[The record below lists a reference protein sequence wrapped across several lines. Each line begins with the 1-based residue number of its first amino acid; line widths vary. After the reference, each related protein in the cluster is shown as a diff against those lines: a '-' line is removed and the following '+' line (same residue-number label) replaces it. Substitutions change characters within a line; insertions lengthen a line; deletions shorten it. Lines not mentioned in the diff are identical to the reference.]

1 MRYLIAIAALVGAL
15 LLFLLSKASSS
26 SEFISGSSYTIVL
39 ILSGFF
45 ILSLIAIIANQIKKL
60 FRNIKKDVMG
70 SRLSMRLVISFTL
83 MAVIPGLIVY
93 LVSVNFLTRSIESWF
108 NVKVESA
115 LDGGLKLGQKALD
128 IMLTDLELK
137 AERMALSLSSLPAT
151 SQYAALSDLREKTGV
166 QDATIISDQGK
177 IIAVSSNDAESF
189 LPALPTLIQ
198 LKQAENNIYGK
209 IEPITNK
216 GLYLRVLAPINGTS
230 VSNERLILQILQP
243 VPNSLSTLAESVQDV
258 FQDYQKLSYSRDSLK
273 LIFSI
278 TLTLVLMLAILTA
291 VAIGFL
297 LSRKL
302 SEPLALLAEGT
313 KKIAKGNFKTMLPE
327 KGKDELGVLVRSFN
341 SMTRQLDQATQ
352 TSENNQIRL
361 ESARSYLETVL
372 AHLSS
377 GVIVINDAM
386 EIKSFNIAASK
397 ILQVDLSK
405 NKDQLLTS
413 ISNKNK
419 LLKDFVVSIQEEIK
433 TSNRKMQPEIIKQ
446 FEIRYEKNNQVLS
459 LQITTLPQNKV
470 NNYVLMIDDITMMIQ
485 AQRNAAWSEVARR
498 LAHEI
503 KNPLT
508 PIQLSAER
516 IKHKLGSKLNK
527 DDTEILDKAVS
538 TIVNQVDAM
547 KTMVNEFSEYARAPK
562 LNLEST
568 DINETIIEISH
579 LFENS
584 GIKITTNLLKG
595 LPKIKVDANMMRQVL
610 INLIQ
615 NAQDAMVSNTKKPS
629 IKINTNKYKNYLVLS
644 IEDNGPGFSEDILKK
659 AFEPYVTTKSHGTG
673 LGFIIEISHLFEN
686 SGIKITTNLLKGLP
700 KIKVDANM
708 MRQVLNRVLKLI
720 RISIK
725 IISSY
730 PLKIMAQV
738 FQKTY

>member
-446 FEIRYEKNNQVLS
+446 FEVRYEKNNQVLS

-673 LGFIIEISHLFEN
+673 LGLAIVKKIIEEHEGIIVVENIKSGGAHINIQLPISK
-686 SGIKITTNLLKGLP
+686 SK
-700 KIKVDANM
+700 
-708 MRQVLNRVLKLI
+708 
-720 RISIK
+720 
-725 IISSY
+725 
-730 PLKIMAQV
+730 
-738 FQKTY
+738 

>member
-1 MRYLIAIAALVGAL
+1 MRYLIAIATLVGAS

-26 SEFISGSSYTIVL
+26 SEFISGSSYTVVL
-39 ILSGFF
+39 ILSGIF
-45 ILSLIAIIANQIKKL
+45 ILTLIAIIANQIKKL

-137 AERMALSLSSLPAT
+137 AGRMALTLSSMPTT

-209 IEPITNK
+209 IEPIKNK
-216 GLYLRVLAPINGTS
+216 GLYLRVLAPINGAAI
-230 VSNERLILQILQP
+230 SNERLILQILQP
-243 VPNSLSTLAESVQDV
+243 VPDSLTTLAESVQDV

-273 LIFSI
+273 VIFSI

-377 GVIVINDAM
+377 GVIVINDDM

-405 NKDQLLTS
+405 NTNQLITS

-419 LLKDFVVSIQEEIK
+419 LLNNFVMSIQEEIK
-433 TSNRKMQPEIIKQ
+433 VASSKKQFEIIKQ
-446 FEIRYEKNNQVLS
+446 FEIKYEKNNQVLS
-459 LQITTLPQNKV
+459 LQINPLPQNKV
-470 NNYVLMIDDITMMIQ
+470 KNYVLMIDDITMMIQ
-485 AQRNAAWSEVARR
+485 AQRDAAWSEVARR

-527 DDTEILDKAVS
+527 EDTDIVDKAVS

-562 LNLEST
+562 LNLELI
-568 DINETIIEISH
+568 DINETIKEISH

-584 GIKITTNLLKG
+584 GIKITTTLLKG
-595 LPKIKVDANMMRQVL
+595 LPKIKVDVNMMRQVL

-615 NAQDAMVSNTKKPS
+615 NAQDAMINNTKKPS
-629 IKINTNKYKNYLVLS
+629 IKINTNKYKNYLILS
-644 IEDNGPGFSEDILKK
+644 IEDNGPGFSADILKK
-659 AFEPYVTTKSHGTG
+659 AFEPYVTSKSHGTG
-673 LGFIIEISHLFEN
+673 LGLAIVKKIIEEHEGTIVVENIKNGGANINIQLPISK
-686 SGIKITTNLLKGLP
+686 SK
-700 KIKVDANM
+700 
-708 MRQVLNRVLKLI
+708 
-720 RISIK
+720 
-725 IISSY
+725 
-730 PLKIMAQV
+730 
-738 FQKTY
+738 

>member
-1 MRYLIAIAALVGAL
+1 MRYLIAIATLVGAS

-26 SEFISGSSYTIVL
+26 SEFISGSSYTVVL
-39 ILSGFF
+39 ILSGIF

-60 FRNIKKDVMG
+60 FGNIKKDVMG

-137 AERMALSLSSLPAT
+137 AGRMALTLSSMPTT
-151 SQYAALSDLREKTGV
+151 SQYAALSDLREKTDV

-209 IEPITNK
+209 IEPIKNK
-216 GLYLRVLAPINGTS
+216 GLYLRVLAPINGAAI
-230 VSNERLILQILQP
+230 SNERLILQILQP
-243 VPNSLSTLAESVQDV
+243 VPDSLTTLAESVQDV

-273 LIFSI
+273 VIFSI

-352 TSENNQIRL
+352 TSANNQIRL

-377 GVIVINDAM
+377 GVIVINDDM

-397 ILQVDLSK
+397 ILQIDLSK
-405 NKDQLLTS
+405 NTNQLITS

-419 LLKDFVVSIQEEIK
+419 LLNDFVVSIQEEIK
-433 TSNRKMQPEIIKQ
+433 AASSKKHFEIIKQ
-446 FEIRYEKNNQVLS
+446 FEIKYEKNNQVLS
-459 LQITTLPQNKV
+459 LQITPLPQNKV
-470 NNYVLMIDDITMMIQ
+470 KNFVLMIDDITMMIQ
-485 AQRNAAWSEVARR
+485 AQRDAAWSEVARR

-527 DDTEILDKAVS
+527 EDTDILDKAVS

-547 KTMVNEFSEYARAPK
+547 KTMVNEFSEYARAPR
-562 LNLEST
+562 LNLELT
-568 DINETIIEISH
+568 DINETIKEISH

-584 GIKITTNLLKG
+584 GIKITTTLLKG
-595 LPKIKVDANMMRQVL
+595 LPKIKVDVNMMRQVL

-615 NAQDAMVSNTKKPS
+615 NAQDAMINNTKKPS
-629 IKINTNKYKNYLVLS
+629 IKINTNKYKNYLILS
-644 IEDNGPGFSEDILKK
+644 IEDNGPGFSADILKK
-659 AFEPYVTTKSHGTG
+659 AFEPYVTSKSHGTG
-673 LGFIIEISHLFEN
+673 LGLAIVKKIIEEHEGTIVVENIKN
-686 SGIKITTNLLKGLP
+686 SGANINIQLP
-700 KIKVDANM
+700 
-708 MRQVLNRVLKLI
+708 
-720 RISIK
+720 ISK
-725 IISSY
+725 S
-730 PLKIMAQV
+730 K
-738 FQKTY
+738 

>member
-1 MRYLIAIAALVGAL
+1 MRYLIAIAGLVGAL

-26 SEFISGSSYTIVL
+26 SEFISGNSYTFVL
-39 ILSGFF
+39 ILSGVF

-60 FRNIKKDVMG
+60 FRNIKKDVIG

-137 AERMALSLSSLPAT
+137 AERMALTLSSMPTT
-151 SQYAALSDLREKTGV
+151 SQYGALSDLREKSGV

-216 GLYLRVLAPINGTS
+216 GLYLRVLAPINEAS
-230 VSNERLILQILQP
+230 VSNEKLILQILQP
-243 VPNSLSTLAESVQDV
+243 VPDSLSTIAESVQTV
-258 FQDYQKLSYSRDSLK
+258 FQDYHKLSFSRDSLK
-273 LIFSI
+273 VIFSI

-341 SMTRQLDQATQ
+341 SMTKQLDQATQ

-377 GVIVINDAM
+377 GVIVIDDAM
-386 EIKSFNIAASK
+386 EIKSFNIAATK

-405 NKDQLLTS
+405 NKDKLLTS
-413 ISNKNK
+413 ISKKNK
-419 LLKDFVVSIQEEIK
+419 LLTDFIRGIQEEIYAFG
-433 TSNRKMQPEIIKQ
+433 RKKQTEVIKE
-446 FEIRYEKNNQVLS
+446 FEIKYENNNQVLL
-459 LQITTLPQNKV
+459 LQITPLPQNKL

-485 AQRNAAWSEVARR
+485 AQRDAAWSEVARR

-516 IKHKLGSKLNK
+516 IKHKLGAKLNK
-527 DDTEILDKAVS
+527 DDTDILNKAVA

-562 LNLEST
+562 LNLELT
-568 DINETIIEISH
+568 DINKFIKEISH

-584 GIKITTNLLKG
+584 GIKIVTKLSKD
-595 LPKIKVDANMMRQVL
+595 LPEIRVDVNMMRQVL

-615 NAQDAMVSNTKKPS
+615 NAQDAMMNNTKKQ
-629 IKINTNKYKNYLVLS
+629 IIQINTNKLKNHIILS
-644 IEDNGPGFSEDILKK
+644 IEDNGPGFSADILKK

-673 LGFIIEISHLFEN
+673 LGLAIVKKIIEEHEGAIAIEN
-686 SGIKITTNLLKGLP
+686 IKNGGALIKIQLP
-700 KIKVDANM
+700 
-708 MRQVLNRVLKLI
+708 
-720 RISIK
+720 ISK
-725 IISSY
+725 S
-730 PLKIMAQV
+730 K
-738 FQKTY
+738 

>member
-1 MRYLIAIAALVGAL
+1 MRYLIAIATLVGAS

-26 SEFISGSSYTIVL
+26 SEFISGSSYTVVL
-39 ILSGFF
+39 ILSGIF
-45 ILSLIAIIANQIKKL
+45 ILTLIAIIANQIKKL

-137 AERMALSLSSLPAT
+137 AGRMALTLSSMPTT

-209 IEPITNK
+209 IEPIKNK
-216 GLYLRVLAPINGTS
+216 GLYLRVLAPINGAAI
-230 VSNERLILQILQP
+230 SNERLILQILQP
-243 VPNSLSTLAESVQDV
+243 VPDSLTTLAESVQDV

-273 LIFSI
+273 VIFSI

-377 GVIVINDAM
+377 GVIVINDDM

-405 NKDQLLTS
+405 NTNQLITS

-419 LLKDFVVSIQEEIK
+419 LLNNFVMSIQEEIK
-433 TSNRKMQPEIIKQ
+433 AASSKKQFEIIKQ
-446 FEIRYEKNNQVLS
+446 FEIKYEKNNQVLS
-459 LQITTLPQNKV
+459 LQITPLPQNKV
-470 NNYVLMIDDITMMIQ
+470 KNYVLMIDDITMMIQ
-485 AQRNAAWSEVARR
+485 AQRDAAWSEVARR

-527 DDTEILDKAVS
+527 EDTDILDKAVS

-562 LNLEST
+562 LNLELI
-568 DINETIIEISH
+568 DINETIKEISH

-584 GIKITTNLLKG
+584 GIKITTTLLKG
-595 LPKIKVDANMMRQVL
+595 LPKIKVDVNMMRQVL

-615 NAQDAMVSNTKKPS
+615 NAQDAMINNTKKPS
-629 IKINTNKYKNYLVLS
+629 IKINTNKYKNYLILS
-644 IEDNGPGFSEDILKK
+644 IEDNGPGFSADILKK
-659 AFEPYVTTKSHGTG
+659 AFEPYVTSKSHGTG
-673 LGFIIEISHLFEN
+673 LGLAIVKKIIEEHEGTIVVENIKNGGANINIQLPISK
-686 SGIKITTNLLKGLP
+686 SK
-700 KIKVDANM
+700 
-708 MRQVLNRVLKLI
+708 
-720 RISIK
+720 
-725 IISSY
+725 
-730 PLKIMAQV
+730 
-738 FQKTY
+738 

>member
-1 MRYLIAIAALVGAL
+1 MRYLIAIASLVGAL
-15 LLFLLSKASSS
+15 LLYLLSKASSS

-39 ILSGFF
+39 VLSGIF
-45 ILSLIAIIANQIKKL
+45 ILSLIAIIANQVKKL
-60 FRNIKKDVMG
+60 FKNIKTDVMG

-137 AERMALSLSSLPAT
+137 AERMALTLSSMPTT
-151 SQYAALSDLREKTGV
+151 SQYAALSDLREKSGI

-216 GLYLRVLAPINGTS
+216 GLYLRVLAPINGSS

-243 VPNSLSTLAESVQDV
+243 VPDSLSTIAESVQVV
-258 FQDYQKLSYSRDSLK
+258 FQDYQKLSYSRNSLK
-273 LIFSI
+273 VIFSI

-327 KGKDELGVLVRSFN
+327 TGKDELGVLVKSFN

-352 TSENNQIRL
+352 NSQSNQIRL

-377 GVIVINDAM
+377 GVIVINQAM

-405 NKDQLLTS
+405 NTDQLLTS
-413 ISNKNK
+413 ISLKNK
-419 LLKDFVVSIQEEIK
+419 ALKDFVSAIQEEVQTTGNK
-433 TSNRKMQPEIIKQ
+433 KQAEIIKQ
-446 FEIRYEKNNQVLS
+446 FEVKYEKSNQVLL
-459 LQITTLPQNKV
+459 LQITPLPQNKI

-485 AQRNAAWSEVARR
+485 AQRDAAWSEVARR

-527 DDTEILDKAVS
+527 VDTEILDKAVL
-538 TIVNQVDAM
+538 TIVNQVGAM
-547 KTMVNEFSEYARAPK
+547 KTMVNEFSDYARAPK
-562 LNLEST
+562 LNLELT
-568 DINETIIEISH
+568 DINKLIKEITH

-584 GIKITTNLLKG
+584 GIKITTKLSKAM
-595 LPKIKVDANMMRQVL
+595 PEIKIDINMMRQVL

-615 NAQDAMVSNTKKPS
+615 NAQDAMAKNTKQS
-629 IKINTNKYKNYLVLS
+629 TIQISTNKLKNYLVLS
-644 IEDNGPGFSEDILKK
+644 IQDNGPGFSVDILKK

-673 LGFIIEISHLFEN
+673 LGLAIVKKIIEEHDGVITIEN
-686 SGIKITTNLLKGLP
+686 NKGSGANINIQLP
-700 KIKVDANM
+700 FKVN
-708 MRQVLNRVLKLI
+708 KL
-720 RISIK
+720 S
-725 IISSY
+725 
-730 PLKIMAQV
+730 
-738 FQKTY
+738 

>member
-1 MRYLIAIAALVGAL
+1 MRYLIVIASLFGAL

-26 SEFISGSSYTIVL
+26 SEFISGSSYTIIL
-39 ILSGFF
+39 ILSAVF

-60 FRNIKKDVMG
+60 FRNIKKDVIG

-137 AERMALSLSSLPAT
+137 AERMAVTLSSMPTT
-151 SQYAALSDLREKTGV
+151 SQYGALSDLREKSGV

-216 GLYLRVLAPINGTS
+216 GLYLRVLAPINGAS

-243 VPNSLSTLAESVQDV
+243 VPDSLSTIAESVQTV
-258 FQDYQKLSYSRDSLK
+258 FQDYHKLSYSRDSLK
-273 LIFSI
+273 VIFSI

-377 GVIVINDAM
+377 GVIVTNDAM

-405 NKDQLLTS
+405 NKDKLLTS

-419 LLKDFVVSIQEEIK
+419 LLTNFIKSIQDEIYAFSNKKQVGIIKEFEIK
-433 TSNRKMQPEIIKQ
+433 
-446 FEIRYEKNNQVLS
+446 YEKNNQVLL
-459 LQITTLPQNKV
+459 LQITPLRQNKL

-485 AQRNAAWSEVARR
+485 AQRDAAWSEVARR

-516 IKHKLGSKLNK
+516 IKHKLGAKLNK
-527 DDTEILDKAVS
+527 DDTDVLNKAVA

-562 LNLEST
+562 LNLELT
-568 DINETIIEISH
+568 DINKFIKEISL

-584 GIKITTNLLKG
+584 GIKISTKLSKD
-595 LPKIKVDANMMRQVL
+595 LPETKVDVNMMRQVL

-615 NAQDAMVSNTKKPS
+615 NAQDAMINNTKKPM
-629 IKINTNKYKNYLVLS
+629 IQINTNKLKNYIVLS
-644 IEDNGPGFSEDILKK
+644 IEDNGPGFSADILKK

-673 LGFIIEISHLFEN
+673 LGLAIVKKIIEEHEGLITIENIKN
-686 SGIKITTNLLKGLP
+686 SGALINIQLP
-700 KIKVDANM
+700 
-708 MRQVLNRVLKLI
+708 
-720 RISIK
+720 ISK
-725 IISSY
+725 N
-730 PLKIMAQV
+730 K
-738 FQKTY
+738 

>member
-1 MRYLIAIAALVGAL
+1 MRYLIAIATLVGAL

-26 SEFISGSSYTIVL
+26 SEFISGSTYSIVL
-39 ILSGFF
+39 VLSGIF
-45 ILSLIAIIANQIKKL
+45 ILSLIAIISNQIKKL
-60 FRNIKKDVMG
+60 FGNIKKDVMG

-128 IMLTDLELK
+128 IMLSDLELK
-137 AERMALSLSSLPAT
+137 AERMALTLSSMPST

-209 IEPITNK
+209 IEPIKNK
-216 GLYLRVLAPINGTS
+216 GLYLRVLAPINGAA

-243 VPNSLSTLAESVQDV
+243 VPDSLSRLAESVQDV
-258 FQDYQKLSYSRDSLK
+258 FQDYQKLSYSRHSLK
-273 LIFSI
+273 VIFSI

-377 GVIVINDAM
+377 GVIVINDDM

-405 NKDQLLTS
+405 NTDQLITS

-419 LLKDFVVSIQEEIK
+419 LLKDFVESVQEEIK
-433 TSNRKMQPEIIKQ
+433 TSRSKKQFEIIKQ
-446 FEIRYEKNNQVLS
+446 FEIKYEKNNQVLS
-459 LQITTLPQNKV
+459 LQITPLPQNKA

-485 AQRNAAWSEVARR
+485 AQRDAAWSEVARR

-516 IKHKLGSKLNK
+516 IKHKLGPKLNK
-527 DDTEILDKAVS
+527 DDTDVLDKAVS

-547 KTMVNEFSEYARAPK
+547 KTMVNEFSEYARSPR
-562 LNLEST
+562 LNLELT
-568 DINETIIEISH
+568 DMNETIKEISH

-584 GIKITTNLLKG
+584 GITITTSLLKG
-595 LPKIKVDANMMRQVL
+595 LPKIKVDVNMIRQVL

-615 NAQDAMVSNTKKPS
+615 NAQDAMINNTKKPS
-629 IKINTNKYKNYLVLS
+629 IKINTNKYKNYLTLS
-644 IEDNGPGFSEDILKK
+644 IEDNGPGFSADILKK

-673 LGFIIEISHLFEN
+673 LGLAIVKKIIEEHEGTIVVENIKSGGANINIQLPISKN
-686 SGIKITTNLLKGLP
+686 K
-700 KIKVDANM
+700 
-708 MRQVLNRVLKLI
+708 
-720 RISIK
+720 
-725 IISSY
+725 
-730 PLKIMAQV
+730 
-738 FQKTY
+738 

>member
-1 MRYLIAIAALVGAL
+1 MRYLIAIATLVGAS

-26 SEFISGSSYTIVL
+26 SEFISGSSYTVVL
-39 ILSGFF
+39 ILSGIF

-137 AERMALSLSSLPAT
+137 AGRMALTLSSMPTT

-209 IEPITNK
+209 IEPIKNK
-216 GLYLRVLAPINGTS
+216 GLYLRVLAPINGAAI
-230 VSNERLILQILQP
+230 SNERLILQILQP
-243 VPNSLSTLAESVQDV
+243 VPDSLTTLAESVQDV

-273 LIFSI
+273 VIFSI

-377 GVIVINDAM
+377 GVIVINDDM

-405 NKDQLLTS
+405 NTNQLITS

-419 LLKDFVVSIQEEIK
+419 LLNNFVVSIQEEIK
-433 TSNRKMQPEIIKQ
+433 VASSKKQFEIIKQ
-446 FEIRYEKNNQVLS
+446 FEIKYEKNNQVLS
-459 LQITTLPQNKV
+459 LQITPLPQNKV
-470 NNYVLMIDDITMMIQ
+470 KNYVLMIDDITMMIQ
-485 AQRNAAWSEVARR
+485 AQRDAAWSEVARR

-527 DDTEILDKAVS
+527 EDTDILDKAVS

-547 KTMVNEFSEYARAPK
+547 KTMVNEFSEYARAPQ
-562 LNLEST
+562 LNLELI
-568 DINETIIEISH
+568 DINETIKEISH

-584 GIKITTNLLKG
+584 GIKITTTLLKG
-595 LPKIKVDANMMRQVL
+595 LPKIKVDVNMMRQVL

-615 NAQDAMVSNTKKPS
+615 NAQDAMINNTKKPS
-629 IKINTNKYKNYLVLS
+629 IKINTNKYKNYLILS
-644 IEDNGPGFSEDILKK
+644 IEDNGPGFSADILKK
-659 AFEPYVTTKSHGTG
+659 AFEPYVTSKSHGTG
-673 LGFIIEISHLFEN
+673 LGLAIVKKIIEEHEGTIVVENIKNGGANINIQLPISK
-686 SGIKITTNLLKGLP
+686 SK
-700 KIKVDANM
+700 
-708 MRQVLNRVLKLI
+708 
-720 RISIK
+720 
-725 IISSY
+725 
-730 PLKIMAQV
+730 
-738 FQKTY
+738 

>member
-1 MRYLIAIAALVGAL
+1 MRYLIAIATLVGAS

-26 SEFISGSSYTIVL
+26 SEFISGSSYTVVL
-39 ILSGFF
+39 ILSGIF

-60 FRNIKKDVMG
+60 FGNIKKDVMG

-137 AERMALSLSSLPAT
+137 AGRMALTLSSMPTT

-209 IEPITNK
+209 IEPIKNK
-216 GLYLRVLAPINGTS
+216 GLYLRVLAPINGAAI
-230 VSNERLILQILQP
+230 SNERLILQILQP
-243 VPNSLSTLAESVQDV
+243 VPDSLTTLAESVQDV

-273 LIFSI
+273 VIFSI

-377 GVIVINDAM
+377 GVIVINDDM

-397 ILQVDLSK
+397 ILQIDLSK
-405 NKDQLLTS
+405 NTNQLITS

-419 LLKDFVVSIQEEIK
+419 LLNDFVVSIQEEIK
-433 TSNRKMQPEIIKQ
+433 VARSKKHFEIIKQ
-446 FEIRYEKNNQVLS
+446 FEIKYEKNNQVLS
-459 LQITTLPQNKV
+459 LQITPLPQNKV
-470 NNYVLMIDDITMMIQ
+470 KNYVLMIDDITMMIQ
-485 AQRNAAWSEVARR
+485 AQRDAAWSEVARR

-527 DDTEILDKAVS
+527 EDTDILDKAVS

-547 KTMVNEFSEYARAPK
+547 KTMVNEFSEYARAPR
-562 LNLEST
+562 LNLELT
-568 DINETIIEISH
+568 DINETIKEISH

-584 GIKITTNLLKG
+584 GIKITTTLLKG
-595 LPKIKVDANMMRQVL
+595 LPKIKVDVNMMRQVL

-615 NAQDAMVSNTKKPS
+615 NAQDAMINNTKKPS
-629 IKINTNKYKNYLVLS
+629 IKINTNKYKNYLILS
-644 IEDNGPGFSEDILKK
+644 IEDNGPGFSADILKK
-659 AFEPYVTTKSHGTG
+659 AFEPYVTSKSHGTG
-673 LGFIIEISHLFEN
+673 LGLAIVKKIIEEHEGTIVVENIKNGGANINIQLPISK
-686 SGIKITTNLLKGLP
+686 SK
-700 KIKVDANM
+700 
-708 MRQVLNRVLKLI
+708 
-720 RISIK
+720 
-725 IISSY
+725 
-730 PLKIMAQV
+730 
-738 FQKTY
+738 

>member
-1 MRYLIAIAALVGAL
+1 MRYLIAIATLVGAS

-26 SEFISGSSYTIVL
+26 SEFISGSSYTVVL
-39 ILSGFF
+39 ILSGIF

-60 FRNIKKDVMG
+60 FGNIKKDVMG

-137 AERMALSLSSLPAT
+137 AGRMALTLSSMPTT

-209 IEPITNK
+209 IEPIKNK
-216 GLYLRVLAPINGTS
+216 GLYLRVLAPINGAAI
-230 VSNERLILQILQP
+230 SNERLILQILQP
-243 VPNSLSTLAESVQDV
+243 VPDSLTTLAESVQDV

-273 LIFSI
+273 VIFSI

-352 TSENNQIRL
+352 TSANNQIRL

-377 GVIVINDAM
+377 GVIVINDDM

-397 ILQVDLSK
+397 ILQIDLSK
-405 NKDQLLTS
+405 NTNQLITS

-419 LLKDFVVSIQEEIK
+419 LLNDFVVSIQEEIK
-433 TSNRKMQPEIIKQ
+433 AASSKKHFEIIKQ
-446 FEIRYEKNNQVLS
+446 FEIKYEKNNQILS
-459 LQITTLPQNKV
+459 LQITPLPQNKV
-470 NNYVLMIDDITMMIQ
+470 KNYVLMIDDITMMIQ
-485 AQRNAAWSEVARR
+485 AQRDAAWSEVARR

-527 DDTEILDKAVS
+527 EDTDILDKAVS

-562 LNLEST
+562 LNLELT
-568 DINETIIEISH
+568 DINETIKEISH

-584 GIKITTNLLKG
+584 GIKITTTLLKG
-595 LPKIKVDANMMRQVL
+595 LPKIKVDVNMMRQVL

-615 NAQDAMVSNTKKPS
+615 NAQDAMINNTKKPS
-629 IKINTNKYKNYLVLS
+629 IKINTNKYKNYLILS
-644 IEDNGPGFSEDILKK
+644 IEDNGPGFSADILKK
-659 AFEPYVTTKSHGTG
+659 AFEPYVTSKSHGTG
-673 LGFIIEISHLFEN
+673 LGLAIVKKIIEEHEGTIVVENIKNGGANINIQLPISK
-686 SGIKITTNLLKGLP
+686 SK
-700 KIKVDANM
+700 
-708 MRQVLNRVLKLI
+708 
-720 RISIK
+720 
-725 IISSY
+725 
-730 PLKIMAQV
+730 
-738 FQKTY
+738 

>member
-1 MRYLIAIAALVGAL
+1 MRYLIAIATLVGAS

-26 SEFISGSSYTIVL
+26 SEFISGSSYTVVL
-39 ILSGFF
+39 ILSGIF

-137 AERMALSLSSLPAT
+137 AGRMALTLSSMPTT

-209 IEPITNK
+209 IEPIKNK
-216 GLYLRVLAPINGTS
+216 GLYLRVLAPINGAAI
-230 VSNERLILQILQP
+230 SNERLILQILQP
-243 VPNSLSTLAESVQDV
+243 VPDSLTTLAESVQDV

-273 LIFSI
+273 VIFSI

-377 GVIVINDAM
+377 GVIVINDDM

-405 NKDQLLTS
+405 NTNQLITS

-419 LLKDFVVSIQEEIK
+419 LLNDFVASIQEEIK
-433 TSNRKMQPEIIKQ
+433 AARSKKQFEIIKQ
-446 FEIRYEKNNQVLS
+446 FEIKYEKNNQVLS
-459 LQITTLPQNKV
+459 LQITPLPQNKV
-470 NNYVLMIDDITMMIQ
+470 KNYVLMIDDITMMIQ
-485 AQRNAAWSEVARR
+485 AQRDAAWSEVARR

-527 DDTEILDKAVS
+527 EDTDILDKAVS

-562 LNLEST
+562 LNLELT
-568 DINETIIEISH
+568 DINETIKEISH

-584 GIKITTNLLKG
+584 GIKITTTLLKG
-595 LPKIKVDANMMRQVL
+595 LPKIKVDVNMMRQVL

-615 NAQDAMVSNTKKPS
+615 NAQDAMINNTKKPS
-629 IKINTNKYKNYLVLS
+629 IKINTNKYKNYLILS
-644 IEDNGPGFSEDILKK
+644 IEDNGPGFSLDILKK

-673 LGFIIEISHLFEN
+673 LGLAIVKKIIEEHEGTIVVENIKSGGANINIQLPISK
-686 SGIKITTNLLKGLP
+686 SK
-700 KIKVDANM
+700 
-708 MRQVLNRVLKLI
+708 
-720 RISIK
+720 
-725 IISSY
+725 
-730 PLKIMAQV
+730 
-738 FQKTY
+738 

>member
-1 MRYLIAIAALVGAL
+1 MRYLIAIATLVGAS

-26 SEFISGSSYTIVL
+26 SEFISGSSYTVVL
-39 ILSGFF
+39 ILSGIF

-137 AERMALSLSSLPAT
+137 AGRMALTLSSMPTT

-209 IEPITNK
+209 IEPIKNK
-216 GLYLRVLAPINGTS
+216 GLYLRVLAPINGAAI
-230 VSNERLILQILQP
+230 SNERLILQILQP
-243 VPNSLSTLAESVQDV
+243 VPDSLTTLAESVQDV

-273 LIFSI
+273 VIFSI

-352 TSENNQIRL
+352 TSANNQIRL

-377 GVIVINDAM
+377 GVIVINDDM

-397 ILQVDLSK
+397 ILQIDLSK
-405 NKDQLLTS
+405 NTNQLITS

-419 LLKDFVVSIQEEIK
+419 LLNDFVVSIQEEIK
-433 TSNRKMQPEIIKQ
+433 AASSKKHFEIIKQ
-446 FEIRYEKNNQVLS
+446 FEIKYEKNNQILS
-459 LQITTLPQNKV
+459 LQITPLPQNKV
-470 NNYVLMIDDITMMIQ
+470 KNYVLMIDDITMMIQ
-485 AQRNAAWSEVARR
+485 AQRDAAWSEVARR

-527 DDTEILDKAVS
+527 EDTDILDKAVS

-562 LNLEST
+562 LNLELT
-568 DINETIIEISH
+568 DINETIKEISH

-584 GIKITTNLLKG
+584 GIKITTTLLKG
-595 LPKIKVDANMMRQVL
+595 LPKIKVDINMMRQVL

-615 NAQDAMVSNTKKPS
+615 NAQDAMINNTKKPS
-629 IKINTNKYKNYLVLS
+629 IKINTNKYKNYLILS
-644 IEDNGPGFSEDILKK
+644 IEDNGPGFSADILKK
-659 AFEPYVTTKSHGTG
+659 AFEPYVTSKSHGTG
-673 LGFIIEISHLFEN
+673 LGLAIVKKIIEEHEGTIVVENIKNGGANINIQLPISK
-686 SGIKITTNLLKGLP
+686 SK
-700 KIKVDANM
+700 
-708 MRQVLNRVLKLI
+708 
-720 RISIK
+720 
-725 IISSY
+725 
-730 PLKIMAQV
+730 
-738 FQKTY
+738 

>member
-1 MRYLIAIAALVGAL
+1 MRYLIAIAGLVGAL

-26 SEFISGSSYTIVL
+26 SEFISGNSYTFVL
-39 ILSGFF
+39 ILSGVF

-60 FRNIKKDVMG
+60 FRNIKKDVIG

-137 AERMALSLSSLPAT
+137 AERMALTLSSMPTT
-151 SQYAALSDLREKTGV
+151 SQYGALSDLREKSGV

-216 GLYLRVLAPINGTS
+216 GLYLRVLAPINEAS
-230 VSNERLILQILQP
+230 VSNEKLILQILQP
-243 VPNSLSTLAESVQDV
+243 VPDSLSTIAESVQTV
-258 FQDYQKLSYSRDSLK
+258 FQDYHKLSYSRDSLK
-273 LIFSI
+273 VIFSI

-341 SMTRQLDQATQ
+341 SMTKQLDQATQ

-377 GVIVINDAM
+377 GVIVIDDAM

-405 NKDQLLTS
+405 NKDKLLTS
-413 ISNKNK
+413 ISKKNK
-419 LLKDFVVSIQEEIK
+419 LLTDFIRGIQEEIYAFG
-433 TSNRKMQPEIIKQ
+433 RKKQTEVIKE
-446 FEIRYEKNNQVLS
+446 FEIKYENNNQVLL
-459 LQITTLPQNKV
+459 LQITPLPQNKL

-485 AQRNAAWSEVARR
+485 AQRDAAWSEVARR

-516 IKHKLGSKLNK
+516 IKHKLGAKLNK
-527 DDTEILDKAVS
+527 DDTDILNKAVA

-562 LNLEST
+562 LNLELT
-568 DINETIIEISH
+568 DINKFIKEISH

-584 GIKITTNLLKG
+584 GIKIVTKLSKD
-595 LPKIKVDANMMRQVL
+595 LPEIRVDVNMMRQVL

-615 NAQDAMVSNTKKPS
+615 NAQDAMMNNTKKQ
-629 IKINTNKYKNYLVLS
+629 IIQINTNKLKNHIVLS
-644 IEDNGPGFSEDILKK
+644 IEDNGPGFSADILKK

-673 LGFIIEISHLFEN
+673 LGLAIVKKIIEEHEGAIAIENIKN
-686 SGIKITTNLLKGLP
+686 SGALIKIQLP
-700 KIKVDANM
+700 
-708 MRQVLNRVLKLI
+708 
-720 RISIK
+720 ISK
-725 IISSY
+725 S
-730 PLKIMAQV
+730 K
-738 FQKTY
+738 

>member
-1 MRYLIAIAALVGAL
+1 MRYLIVIASLFGAL

-39 ILSGFF
+39 ILSGVF

-60 FRNIKKDVMG
+60 FRNIKKDVIG

-137 AERMALSLSSLPAT
+137 AERMAATLSSMPTT
-151 SQYAALSDLREKTGV
+151 SQYGALSDLREKSGV

-216 GLYLRVLAPINGTS
+216 GLYLRVLAPINGAS

-243 VPNSLSTLAESVQDV
+243 VPDSLSTIAESVQTV
-258 FQDYQKLSYSRDSLK
+258 FQDYHKLSYSRDSLK
-273 LIFSI
+273 VIFSI

-377 GVIVINDAM
+377 GVIVTNDAM

-405 NKDQLLTS
+405 NKDKLLTS

-419 LLKDFVVSIQEEIK
+419 LLTNFIKSIQEEIYAF
-433 TSNRKMQPEIIKQ
+433 SNKKQVEIIKE
-446 FEIRYEKNNQVLS
+446 FEIKYEKNNQVLL
-459 LQITTLPQNKV
+459 LQITPLRQNKI

-485 AQRNAAWSEVARR
+485 AQRDAAWSEVARR

-516 IKHKLGSKLNK
+516 IKHKLGAKLNK
-527 DDTEILDKAVS
+527 DDTDVLNKAVA

-562 LNLEST
+562 LNLELT
-568 DINETIIEISH
+568 DINKFIKEISL

-584 GIKITTNLLKG
+584 GIKIATKLSKD
-595 LPKIKVDANMMRQVL
+595 LPETKVDVNMMRQVL

-615 NAQDAMVSNTKKPS
+615 NAQDAMINNTKKPM
-629 IKINTNKYKNYLVLS
+629 IQINTNKLKNYIVVS
-644 IEDNGPGFSEDILKK
+644 IEDNGPGFSADILKK

-673 LGFIIEISHLFEN
+673 LGLAIVKKIIEEHEGLITIENIKN
-686 SGIKITTNLLKGLP
+686 SGALINIQLP
-700 KIKVDANM
+700 
-708 MRQVLNRVLKLI
+708 
-720 RISIK
+720 ISK
-725 IISSY
+725 N
-730 PLKIMAQV
+730 K
-738 FQKTY
+738 

>member
-1 MRYLIAIAALVGAL
+1 MRYLIAIASLVGAL
-15 LLFLLSKASSS
+15 LLYLLSKASSS

-39 ILSGFF
+39 ILSGIF
-45 ILSLIAIIANQIKKL
+45 ILSLIVIIANQIKKL
-60 FRNIKKDVMG
+60 FKNIKTDVMG
-70 SRLSMRLVISFTL
+70 SRLSRRLVISFTL

-137 AERMALSLSSLPAT
+137 AERMALTLSSMPTT
-151 SQYAALSDLREKTGV
+151 SQYAALSDLREKSGI

-216 GLYLRVLAPINGTS
+216 GLYLRVLAPINGSS

-243 VPNSLSTLAESVQDV
+243 VPDSLSTIAESVQVV
-258 FQDYQKLSYSRDSLK
+258 FQDYQKLSYSRNSLK
-273 LIFSI
+273 VIFSI

-327 KGKDELGVLVRSFN
+327 TGKDELGVLVRSFN

-352 TSENNQIRL
+352 TSQSNQIRL

-377 GVIVINDAM
+377 GVIVINQAM

-405 NKDQLLTS
+405 NTDQLLTS
-413 ISNKNK
+413 ISLKNK
-419 LLKDFVVSIQEEIK
+419 ALKDFVSAIQKEVQTTGNK
-433 TSNRKMQPEIIKQ
+433 KQAEIIKQ
-446 FEIRYEKNNQVLS
+446 FEVKYEKSNQVLL
-459 LQITTLPQNKV
+459 LQITTLPQNKI

-485 AQRNAAWSEVARR
+485 AQRDAAWSEVARR

-527 DDTEILDKAVS
+527 VDTEILDKAVL

-562 LNLEST
+562 LNLELT
-568 DINETIIEISH
+568 DINKLIKEITH

-584 GIKITTNLLKG
+584 GIKITTKLSKTM
-595 LPKIKVDANMMRQVL
+595 PEIKIDINMMRQVL

-615 NAQDAMVSNTKKPS
+615 NAQDAMAKN
-629 IKINTNKYKNYLVLS
+629 IKQSTIQISTNKLKNDLFLS
-644 IEDNGPGFSEDILKK
+644 IQDNGPGFSVDILKK

-673 LGFIIEISHLFEN
+673 LGLAIVKKIIEEHDGVITIEN
-686 SGIKITTNLLKGLP
+686 KKGSGANINIQLP
-700 KIKVDANM
+700 FKVN
-708 MRQVLNRVLKLI
+708 KL
-720 RISIK
+720 S
-725 IISSY
+725 
-730 PLKIMAQV
+730 
-738 FQKTY
+738 

>member
-1 MRYLIAIAALVGAL
+1 MRYLIAIASLVGAL

-115 LDGGLKLGQKALD
+115 LDGGLKLGQNALD

-433 TSNRKMQPEIIKQ
+433 TSNRKMEPEIIKQ

-516 IKHKLGSKLNK
+516 IKHKIGSKLNK
-527 DDTEILDKAVS
+527 DDTEILEKAVS

-562 LNLEST
+562 LNFEST

-673 LGFIIEISHLFEN
+673 LGLAIVKKIIEEHEGIIVVENIKSGGAHINIQLPISK
-686 SGIKITTNLLKGLP
+686 SK
-700 KIKVDANM
+700 
-708 MRQVLNRVLKLI
+708 
-720 RISIK
+720 
-725 IISSY
+725 
-730 PLKIMAQV
+730 
-738 FQKTY
+738 

>member
-1 MRYLIAIAALVGAL
+1 MRYLIAIATLVGAS

-26 SEFISGSSYTIVL
+26 SEFISGSSYTVVL
-39 ILSGFF
+39 ILSGIF

-137 AERMALSLSSLPAT
+137 AGRMALTLSSMPTT

-209 IEPITNK
+209 IEPIKNK
-216 GLYLRVLAPINGTS
+216 GLYLRVLAPINGAAI
-230 VSNERLILQILQP
+230 SNERLILQILQP
-243 VPNSLSTLAESVQDV
+243 VPDSLTTLAESVQDV

-273 LIFSI
+273 VIFSI

-377 GVIVINDAM
+377 GVIVINDDM

-405 NKDQLLTS
+405 NTNQLITS

-419 LLKDFVVSIQEEIK
+419 LLNNFVVSIQEEIK
-433 TSNRKMQPEIIKQ
+433 VASSKKQFEIIKQ
-446 FEIRYEKNNQVLS
+446 FEIKYEKNNQVLS
-459 LQITTLPQNKV
+459 LQITPLPQNKV
-470 NNYVLMIDDITMMIQ
+470 KNYVLMIDDITMMIQ
-485 AQRNAAWSEVARR
+485 AQRDAAWSEVARR

-527 DDTEILDKAVS
+527 EDTDIVDKAVS

-547 KTMVNEFSEYARAPK
+547 KTMVNEFSEYARAPQ
-562 LNLEST
+562 LNLELI
-568 DINETIIEISH
+568 DINETIKEISH

-584 GIKITTNLLKG
+584 GIKITTTLLKG
-595 LPKIKVDANMMRQVL
+595 LPKIKVDVNMMRQVL

-615 NAQDAMVSNTKKPS
+615 NAQDAMINNTKKPS
-629 IKINTNKYKNYLVLS
+629 IKINTNKYKNYLILS
-644 IEDNGPGFSEDILKK
+644 IEDNGPGFSLDILKK
-659 AFEPYVTTKSHGTG
+659 AFEPYVTSKSHGTG
-673 LGFIIEISHLFEN
+673 LGLAIVKKIIEEHEGTIVVENIKNGGANINIQLPISK
-686 SGIKITTNLLKGLP
+686 SK
-700 KIKVDANM
+700 
-708 MRQVLNRVLKLI
+708 
-720 RISIK
+720 
-725 IISSY
+725 
-730 PLKIMAQV
+730 
-738 FQKTY
+738 

>member
-527 DDTEILDKAVS
+527 NDTEILDKAVS

-673 LGFIIEISHLFEN
+673 LGLAIVKKIIEEHEGIIVVENIKSGGAHINIQLPISK
-686 SGIKITTNLLKGLP
+686 SK
-700 KIKVDANM
+700 
-708 MRQVLNRVLKLI
+708 
-720 RISIK
+720 
-725 IISSY
+725 
-730 PLKIMAQV
+730 
-738 FQKTY
+738 

>member
-1 MRYLIAIAALVGAL
+1 MRYLIAIAGLVGAL

-26 SEFISGSSYTIVL
+26 SEFISGNSYTFVL
-39 ILSGFF
+39 ILSGVF

-60 FRNIKKDVMG
+60 FRNIKKDVIG

-137 AERMALSLSSLPAT
+137 AERMALTLSSMPTT
-151 SQYAALSDLREKTGV
+151 SQYGALSDLREKSGV

-216 GLYLRVLAPINGTS
+216 GLYLRVLAPINEAS
-230 VSNERLILQILQP
+230 VSNEKLILQILQP
-243 VPNSLSTLAESVQDV
+243 VPDSLSTIAESVQTV
-258 FQDYQKLSYSRDSLK
+258 FQDYHKLSYSRDSLK
-273 LIFSI
+273 VIFSI

-341 SMTRQLDQATQ
+341 SMTKQLDQATQ

-377 GVIVINDAM
+377 GVIVIDDAM
-386 EIKSFNIAASK
+386 EIKSFNIAATK

-405 NKDQLLTS
+405 NKDKLLTS
-413 ISNKNK
+413 ISKKNK
-419 LLKDFVVSIQEEIK
+419 LLTDFIRGIQEEIYAFG
-433 TSNRKMQPEIIKQ
+433 RKKQTEVIKE
-446 FEIRYEKNNQVLS
+446 FEIKYENNNQVLL
-459 LQITTLPQNKV
+459 LQITPLPQNKL

-485 AQRNAAWSEVARR
+485 AQRDAAWSEVARR

-516 IKHKLGSKLNK
+516 IKHKLGAKLNK
-527 DDTEILDKAVS
+527 DDTDILNKAVA

-562 LNLEST
+562 LNLELT
-568 DINETIIEISH
+568 DINKFIKEISH

-584 GIKITTNLLKG
+584 GIKIVTKLSKD
-595 LPKIKVDANMMRQVL
+595 LPEIRVDVNMMRQVL

-615 NAQDAMVSNTKKPS
+615 NAQDAMMNNTKKQ
-629 IKINTNKYKNYLVLS
+629 IIQINTNKLKNHIILS
-644 IEDNGPGFSEDILKK
+644 IEDNGPGFSADILKK

-673 LGFIIEISHLFEN
+673 LGLAIVKKIIEEHEGAIAIENIKN
-686 SGIKITTNLLKGLP
+686 SGALIKIQLP
-700 KIKVDANM
+700 
-708 MRQVLNRVLKLI
+708 
-720 RISIK
+720 ISK
-725 IISSY
+725 S
-730 PLKIMAQV
+730 K
-738 FQKTY
+738 

>member
-1 MRYLIAIAALVGAL
+1 MRYLIAIATLVGAS

-26 SEFISGSSYTIVL
+26 SEFISGSSYTVVL
-39 ILSGFF
+39 ILSGIF
-45 ILSLIAIIANQIKKL
+45 ILTLIAIIANQIKKL

-137 AERMALSLSSLPAT
+137 AGRMALTLSSMPTT

-209 IEPITNK
+209 IEPIKNK
-216 GLYLRVLAPINGTS
+216 GLYLRVLAPINGAAI
-230 VSNERLILQILQP
+230 SNERLILQILQP
-243 VPNSLSTLAESVQDV
+243 VPDSLTTLAESVQDV

-273 LIFSI
+273 VIFSI

-377 GVIVINDAM
+377 GVIVINDDM

-405 NKDQLLTS
+405 NTNQLITS

-419 LLKDFVVSIQEEIK
+419 LLNNFVVSIQEEIK
-433 TSNRKMQPEIIKQ
+433 VASSKKQFEIIKQ
-446 FEIRYEKNNQVLS
+446 FEIKYEKNNQVLS
-459 LQITTLPQNKV
+459 LQITPLPQNKV
-470 NNYVLMIDDITMMIQ
+470 KNYVLMIDDITMMIQ
-485 AQRNAAWSEVARR
+485 AQRDAAWSEVARR

-527 DDTEILDKAVS
+527 EDTDILDKAVS

-562 LNLEST
+562 LNLELT
-568 DINETIIEISH
+568 DINETIKEISH

-584 GIKITTNLLKG
+584 GIKITTTLLKG
-595 LPKIKVDANMMRQVL
+595 LPKIKVDVNMMRQVL

-615 NAQDAMVSNTKKPS
+615 NAQDAMINNTKKPS
-629 IKINTNKYKNYLVLS
+629 IKINTNKYKNYLILS
-644 IEDNGPGFSEDILKK
+644 IEDNGPGFSLDILKK
-659 AFEPYVTTKSHGTG
+659 AFEPYVTSKSHGTG
-673 LGFIIEISHLFEN
+673 LGLAIVKKIIEEHEGTIVVENIKNGGANINIQLPISK
-686 SGIKITTNLLKGLP
+686 SK
-700 KIKVDANM
+700 
-708 MRQVLNRVLKLI
+708 
-720 RISIK
+720 
-725 IISSY
+725 
-730 PLKIMAQV
+730 
-738 FQKTY
+738 

>member
-1 MRYLIAIAALVGAL
+1 MRYLIAIAGLVGAL

-26 SEFISGSSYTIVL
+26 SEFISGNSYTFVL
-39 ILSGFF
+39 ILSGVF

-60 FRNIKKDVMG
+60 FRNIKKDVIG

-137 AERMALSLSSLPAT
+137 AERMALTLSSMPTT
-151 SQYAALSDLREKTGV
+151 SQYGALSDLREKSGV

-216 GLYLRVLAPINGTS
+216 GLYLRVLAPINEAS
-230 VSNERLILQILQP
+230 VSNEKLILQILQP
-243 VPNSLSTLAESVQDV
+243 VPDSLSTIAESVQTV
-258 FQDYQKLSYSRDSLK
+258 FQDYHKLSYSRDSLK
-273 LIFSI
+273 VIFSI

-341 SMTRQLDQATQ
+341 SMTKQLDQATQ

-377 GVIVINDAM
+377 GVIVIDDAM

-405 NKDQLLTS
+405 NKDKLLTS
-413 ISNKNK
+413 ISKKNK
-419 LLKDFVVSIQEEIK
+419 LLTDFIRGIQEEIYAFG
-433 TSNRKMQPEIIKQ
+433 RKKQTEVIKE
-446 FEIRYEKNNQVLS
+446 FEIKYENNNQVLL
-459 LQITTLPQNKV
+459 LQITPLPQNKL

-485 AQRNAAWSEVARR
+485 AQRDAAWSEVARR

-516 IKHKLGSKLNK
+516 IKHKLGAKLNK
-527 DDTEILDKAVS
+527 DDTDILNKAVA

-562 LNLEST
+562 LNLELT
-568 DINETIIEISH
+568 DINKFIKEISH

-584 GIKITTNLLKG
+584 GIKIVTKLSKD
-595 LPKIKVDANMMRQVL
+595 LPEIIVDVNMMRQVL

-615 NAQDAMVSNTKKPS
+615 NAQDAMMNNTKKQ
-629 IKINTNKYKNYLVLS
+629 IIQINTNKLKNHIILS
-644 IEDNGPGFSEDILKK
+644 IEDNGPGFSADILKK

-673 LGFIIEISHLFEN
+673 LGLAIVKKIIEEHEGAIAIENIKN
-686 SGIKITTNLLKGLP
+686 SGALIKIQLP
-700 KIKVDANM
+700 
-708 MRQVLNRVLKLI
+708 
-720 RISIK
+720 ISK
-725 IISSY
+725 S
-730 PLKIMAQV
+730 K
-738 FQKTY
+738 

>member
-230 VSNERLILQILQP
+230 ISNERLILQILQP

-527 DDTEILDKAVS
+527 DDTEILEKAVS

-615 NAQDAMVSNTKKPS
+615 NAQDAMVNNTKKPS
-629 IKINTNKYKNYLVLS
+629 IKINTNKYKNYLILS

-673 LGFIIEISHLFEN
+673 LGLAIVKKIIEEHEGIIVVENIKSGGAHINIQLPISK
-686 SGIKITTNLLKGLP
+686 SK
-700 KIKVDANM
+700 
-708 MRQVLNRVLKLI
+708 
-720 RISIK
+720 
-725 IISSY
+725 
-730 PLKIMAQV
+730 
-738 FQKTY
+738 

>member
-39 ILSGFF
+39 MLSGFF

-419 LLKDFVVSIQEEIK
+419 LLKDFIVSIQEEIK

-673 LGFIIEISHLFEN
+673 LGLAIVKKIIEEHEGIIVVEN
-686 SGIKITTNLLKGLP
+686 IKSGGAHINIQLP
-700 KIKVDANM
+700 IAKSK
-708 MRQVLNRVLKLI
+708 
-720 RISIK
+720 
-725 IISSY
+725 
-730 PLKIMAQV
+730 
-738 FQKTY
+738 

>member
-1 MRYLIAIAALVGAL
+1 MRYLIAIATLVGAS

-26 SEFISGSSYTIVL
+26 SEFISGSSYTVVL
-39 ILSGFF
+39 ILSGIF
-45 ILSLIAIIANQIKKL
+45 ILTLIAIIANQIKKL

-137 AERMALSLSSLPAT
+137 AGRMALTLSSMPTT

-209 IEPITNK
+209 IEPIKNK
-216 GLYLRVLAPINGTS
+216 GLYLRVLAPINGAAI
-230 VSNERLILQILQP
+230 SNERLILQILQP
-243 VPNSLSTLAESVQDV
+243 VPDSLTTLAESVQDV

-273 LIFSI
+273 VIFSI

-377 GVIVINDAM
+377 GVIVINDDM

-405 NKDQLLTS
+405 NTNQLITS

-419 LLKDFVVSIQEEIK
+419 LLNNFVMSIQEEIK
-433 TSNRKMQPEIIKQ
+433 AASSKKQFEIIKQ
-446 FEIRYEKNNQVLS
+446 FEIKYEKNNQVLS
-459 LQITTLPQNKV
+459 LQITPLPQNKV
-470 NNYVLMIDDITMMIQ
+470 KNYVLMIDDITMMIQ
-485 AQRNAAWSEVARR
+485 AQRDAAWSEVARR

-527 DDTEILDKAVS
+527 EDTDILDKAVS

-562 LNLEST
+562 LNLELT
-568 DINETIIEISH
+568 DINETIKEISH

-584 GIKITTNLLKG
+584 GIKITTTLLKG
-595 LPKIKVDANMMRQVL
+595 LPKIKVDINMMRQVL

-615 NAQDAMVSNTKKPS
+615 NAQDAMVNHTKKPS
-629 IKINTNKYKNYLVLS
+629 IKINTNKYKNYLILS
-644 IEDNGPGFSEDILKK
+644 IEDNGPGFSADILKK
-659 AFEPYVTTKSHGTG
+659 AFEPYVTSKSHGTG
-673 LGFIIEISHLFEN
+673 LGLAIVKKIIEEHEGTIVVENIKNGGANINIQLPISK
-686 SGIKITTNLLKGLP
+686 SK
-700 KIKVDANM
+700 
-708 MRQVLNRVLKLI
+708 
-720 RISIK
+720 
-725 IISSY
+725 
-730 PLKIMAQV
+730 
-738 FQKTY
+738 

>member
-1 MRYLIAIAALVGAL
+1 MRYLIAIASLVGAL

-26 SEFISGSSYTIVL
+26 SEFISGNSYTIVL
-39 ILSGFF
+39 ILSIVF
-45 ILSLIAIIANQIKKL
+45 ILSLVAIIANQIKKL
-60 FRNIKKDVMG
+60 FGNIKKDVIG
-70 SRLSMRLVISFTL
+70 SRLSMRLVISFSL

-137 AERMALSLSSLPAT
+137 AERMALTLSSMPAT
-151 SQYAALSDLREKTGV
+151 SQYGALSDLREKSGV

-198 LKQAENNIYGK
+198 LKQADNKVYGK

-216 GLYLRVLAPINGTS
+216 GLYLRVLAPINGTA

-243 VPNSLSTLAESVQDV
+243 VPDSLSTIAESVQAV

-273 LIFSI
+273 VIFSI

-405 NKDQLLTS
+405 NKDKLITS
-413 ISNKNK
+413 ISIKNK
-419 LLKDFVVSIQEEIK
+419 SLKDFVAGIQEEIK
-433 TSNRKMQPEIIKQ
+433 ISDKKKQAEIIKQ
-446 FEIRYEKNNQVLS
+446 FEIKYEKNNQVLL
-459 LQITTLPQNKV
+459 LQITPLPQNKL

-485 AQRNAAWSEVARR
+485 AQRDAAWSEVARR

-516 IKHKLGSKLNK
+516 IKHKLEAKLNK
-527 DDTEILDKAVS
+527 DDTDVLNKAVA

-547 KTMVNEFSEYARAPK
+547 KTMVSEFSEYARAPK
-562 LNLEST
+562 LNLELT
-568 DINETIIEISH
+568 DINKFIKEISH

-584 GIKITTNLLKG
+584 GIKISTKLSKD
-595 LPKIKVDANMMRQVL
+595 LPEIKVDVNMMRQVL

-615 NAQDAMVSNTKKPS
+615 NAQDAMTNNTKNP
-629 IKINTNKYKNYLVLS
+629 IIQINTNKQKNYIALS
-644 IEDNGPGFSEDILKK
+644 IEDNGPGFSMDILKK

-673 LGFIIEISHLFEN
+673 LGLAIVKKIIEEHEGVITIENIKSGGAVINIQLPISKN
-686 SGIKITTNLLKGLP
+686 K
-700 KIKVDANM
+700 
-708 MRQVLNRVLKLI
+708 
-720 RISIK
+720 
-725 IISSY
+725 
-730 PLKIMAQV
+730 
-738 FQKTY
+738 

>member
-1 MRYLIAIAALVGAL
+1 MRYLIAIATLVGAL

-26 SEFISGSSYTIVL
+26 SEFISGSSYTVVL
-39 ILSGFF
+39 ILSGIF

-137 AERMALSLSSLPAT
+137 AGRMALTLSSMPTT

-209 IEPITNK
+209 IEPIKNK
-216 GLYLRVLAPINGTS
+216 GLYLRVLAPINGAAI
-230 VSNERLILQILQP
+230 SNERLILQILQP
-243 VPNSLSTLAESVQDV
+243 VPDSLTTLAESVQDV

-273 LIFSI
+273 VIFSI

-377 GVIVINDAM
+377 GVIVINDDM

-405 NKDQLLTS
+405 NTDQLITS

-419 LLKDFVVSIQEEIK
+419 LLNDFVVSIQEEIK
-433 TSNRKMQPEIIKQ
+433 TSSSKNHFETIKQ
-446 FEIRYEKNNQVLS
+446 FEIKYERNNQVLS
-459 LQITTLPQNKV
+459 LQITPLRQNKV

-485 AQRNAAWSEVARR
+485 AQRDAAWSEVARR

-527 DDTEILDKAVS
+527 EDTDILDKAVS

-562 LNLEST
+562 LNLELT
-568 DINETIIEISH
+568 DINETIKEISH

-584 GIKITTNLLKG
+584 GIKITTTLLKE
-595 LPKIKVDANMMRQVL
+595 LPKIKVDVNMMRQVL

-615 NAQDAMVSNTKKPS
+615 NAQDAMINNTKKPS
-629 IKINTNKYKNYLVLS
+629 IKINTNKYKNYLILS
-644 IEDNGPGFSEDILKK
+644 IEDNGPGFSADILKK

-673 LGFIIEISHLFEN
+673 LGLAIVKKIIEEHEGTINVENIKSGGANINIQLPISK
-686 SGIKITTNLLKGLP
+686 SK
-700 KIKVDANM
+700 
-708 MRQVLNRVLKLI
+708 
-720 RISIK
+720 
-725 IISSY
+725 
-730 PLKIMAQV
+730 
-738 FQKTY
+738 

>member
-1 MRYLIAIAALVGAL
+1 MRYLIAIATLVGAL

-26 SEFISGSSYTIVL
+26 SEFISGSTYSVVL
-39 ILSGFF
+39 VLSGIF
-45 ILSLIAIIANQIKKL
+45 ILSLIAIISNQIKKL
-60 FRNIKKDVMG
+60 FGNIKKDVMG

-137 AERMALSLSSLPAT
+137 AERMALTLSSMPST

-209 IEPITNK
+209 IEPIKNK
-216 GLYLRVLAPINGTS
+216 GLYLRVLAPINGAA

-243 VPNSLSTLAESVQDV
+243 VPDSLSRLAESVQDV
-258 FQDYQKLSYSRDSLK
+258 FQDYQKLSYSRHSLK
-273 LIFSI
+273 VIFSI

-377 GVIVINDAM
+377 GVIVINDDM

-405 NKDQLLTS
+405 NTDQLITS

-419 LLKDFVVSIQEEIK
+419 LLKDFVESVQEEIK
-433 TSNRKMQPEIIKQ
+433 TSRSKKQFEIIKQ
-446 FEIRYEKNNQVLS
+446 FEIKYEKNNQLLS
-459 LQITTLPQNKV
+459 LQITPLPQNKA

-485 AQRNAAWSEVARR
+485 AQRDAAWSEVARR

-516 IKHKLGSKLNK
+516 IKHKLGPKLNK
-527 DDTEILDKAVS
+527 DDTDVLDKAVS

-547 KTMVNEFSEYARAPK
+547 KTMVNEFSEYARSPR
-562 LNLEST
+562 LNLELT
-568 DINETIIEISH
+568 DMNETIKEISH

-584 GIKITTNLLKG
+584 GITITTSLLKG
-595 LPKIKVDANMMRQVL
+595 LPKIKVDVNMMRQVL

-615 NAQDAMVSNTKKPS
+615 NAQDAMINNTKKPS
-629 IKINTNKYKNYLVLS
+629 IKINTNKYKNYLTLS
-644 IEDNGPGFSEDILKK
+644 IEDNGPGFSADILKK

-673 LGFIIEISHLFEN
+673 LGLAIVKKIIEEHEGTIVVENIKSGGANINIQLPISKN
-686 SGIKITTNLLKGLP
+686 K
-700 KIKVDANM
+700 
-708 MRQVLNRVLKLI
+708 
-720 RISIK
+720 
-725 IISSY
+725 
-730 PLKIMAQV
+730 
-738 FQKTY
+738 

>member
-1 MRYLIAIAALVGAL
+1 MRYLIAITTLVGAS

-26 SEFISGSSYTIVL
+26 SEFISGSSYTVVL
-39 ILSGFF
+39 ILSGIF

-60 FRNIKKDVMG
+60 FGNIKKDVMG

-137 AERMALSLSSLPAT
+137 AGRMALTLSSMPTT

-209 IEPITNK
+209 IEPIKNK
-216 GLYLRVLAPINGTS
+216 GLYLRVLAPINGAAI
-230 VSNERLILQILQP
+230 SNERLILQILQP
-243 VPNSLSTLAESVQDV
+243 VPDSLTTLAESVQDV

-273 LIFSI
+273 VIFSI

-377 GVIVINDAM
+377 GVIVINDDM

-397 ILQVDLSK
+397 ILQIDLSK
-405 NKDQLLTS
+405 NTNQLITS

-419 LLKDFVVSIQEEIK
+419 LLNDFVVSIQEEIK
-433 TSNRKMQPEIIKQ
+433 VARSKKHFEIIKQ
-446 FEIRYEKNNQVLS
+446 FEIKYEKNNQVLS
-459 LQITTLPQNKV
+459 LQITPLPQNKV
-470 NNYVLMIDDITMMIQ
+470 KNYVLMIDDITMMIQ
-485 AQRNAAWSEVARR
+485 AQRDAAWSEVARR

-527 DDTEILDKAVS
+527 EDTDILDKAVS

-562 LNLEST
+562 LSLELT
-568 DINETIIEISH
+568 DINETIREISH

-584 GIKITTNLLKG
+584 GIKITTTLLKG
-595 LPKIKVDANMMRQVL
+595 LPKIKVDVNMMRQVL

-615 NAQDAMVSNTKKPS
+615 NAQDAMINNTKKPS
-629 IKINTNKYKNYLVLS
+629 IKINTNKYKNYLILS
-644 IEDNGPGFSEDILKK
+644 IEDNGPGFSADILKK
-659 AFEPYVTTKSHGTG
+659 AFEPYVTSKSHGTG
-673 LGFIIEISHLFEN
+673 LGLAIVKKIIEEHEGTIVVENIKNGGANINIQLPISK
-686 SGIKITTNLLKGLP
+686 SK
-700 KIKVDANM
+700 
-708 MRQVLNRVLKLI
+708 
-720 RISIK
+720 
-725 IISSY
+725 
-730 PLKIMAQV
+730 
-738 FQKTY
+738 

>member
-568 DINETIIEISH
+568 DINKTIIEISH

-673 LGFIIEISHLFEN
+673 LGLAIVKKIIEEHEGIIVVENIKSGGAHINIQLPIS
-686 SGIKITTNLLKGLP
+686 
-700 KIKVDANM
+700 KIK
-708 MRQVLNRVLKLI
+708 
-720 RISIK
+720 
-725 IISSY
+725 
-730 PLKIMAQV
+730 
-738 FQKTY
+738 

>member
-1 MRYLIAIAALVGAL
+1 MRYLIAIATLVGAS

-26 SEFISGSSYTIVL
+26 SEFISGSSYTVVL
-39 ILSGFF
+39 ILSGIF

-137 AERMALSLSSLPAT
+137 AGRMALTLSSMPTT

-209 IEPITNK
+209 IEPIKNK
-216 GLYLRVLAPINGTS
+216 GLYLRVLAPINGAAI
-230 VSNERLILQILQP
+230 SNERLILQILQP
-243 VPNSLSTLAESVQDV
+243 VPDSLTTLAESVQDV

-273 LIFSI
+273 VIFSI

-352 TSENNQIRL
+352 TSANNQIRL

-377 GVIVINDAM
+377 GVIVINDDM

-397 ILQVDLSK
+397 ILQIDLSK
-405 NKDQLLTS
+405 NTNQLITS

-419 LLKDFVVSIQEEIK
+419 LLNDFVVSIQEEIK
-433 TSNRKMQPEIIKQ
+433 AASSKKHFEIIKQ
-446 FEIRYEKNNQVLS
+446 FEIKYEKNNQILS
-459 LQITTLPQNKV
+459 LQITPLPQNKV
-470 NNYVLMIDDITMMIQ
+470 KNYVLMIDDITMMIQ
-485 AQRNAAWSEVARR
+485 AQRDAAWSEVARR

-527 DDTEILDKAVS
+527 EDTDILDKAVS

-562 LNLEST
+562 LNLELT
-568 DINETIIEISH
+568 DINKTIKEISH

-584 GIKITTNLLKG
+584 GIKITTTLLKG
-595 LPKIKVDANMMRQVL
+595 LPKIKVDINMMRQVL

-615 NAQDAMVSNTKKPS
+615 NAQDAMINNTKKPS
-629 IKINTNKYKNYLVLS
+629 IKINTNKYKNYLILS
-644 IEDNGPGFSEDILKK
+644 ILDNGPGFSADILKK

-673 LGFIIEISHLFEN
+673 LGLAIVKKIIEEHEGTIVVENIKNGGANINIQLPISK
-686 SGIKITTNLLKGLP
+686 SK
-700 KIKVDANM
+700 
-708 MRQVLNRVLKLI
+708 
-720 RISIK
+720 
-725 IISSY
+725 
-730 PLKIMAQV
+730 
-738 FQKTY
+738 

>member
-15 LLFLLSKASSS
+15 LLFLLSKASSN

-39 ILSGFF
+39 LLSGFF

-278 TLTLVLMLAILTA
+278 TLTLVLILAILTA

-673 LGFIIEISHLFEN
+673 LGLAIVKKIIEEHEGIIVVEN
-686 SGIKITTNLLKGLP
+686 IKSGGAHINIQLP
-700 KIKVDANM
+700 IAKSK
-708 MRQVLNRVLKLI
+708 
-720 RISIK
+720 
-725 IISSY
+725 
-730 PLKIMAQV
+730 
-738 FQKTY
+738 

>member
-1 MRYLIAIAALVGAL
+1 MRYLIAISGLVGAF

-26 SEFISGSSYTIVL
+26 SEFISGNSYTFVL
-39 ILSGFF
+39 ILSVVF

-60 FRNIKKDVMG
+60 FRNIKKDVIG

-137 AERMALSLSSLPAT
+137 AERMALTLSSMPTT
-151 SQYAALSDLREKTGV
+151 SQYGALSDLREKSGV

-216 GLYLRVLAPINGTS
+216 GLYLRVLAPINEAS
-230 VSNERLILQILQP
+230 VSNEKLILQILQP
-243 VPNSLSTLAESVQDV
+243 VPDSLSTIAESVQTV
-258 FQDYQKLSYSRDSLK
+258 FQDYHKLSYSRDSLK
-273 LIFSI
+273 VIFSI

-341 SMTRQLDQATQ
+341 SMTKQLDQATQ

-377 GVIVINDAM
+377 GVIVIDDAM
-386 EIKSFNIAASK
+386 EIKSFNIAATK

-405 NKDQLLTS
+405 NKDKLLTS
-413 ISNKNK
+413 ISKKNK
-419 LLKDFVVSIQEEIK
+419 LLTDFIRGIQEEIYAFG
-433 TSNRKMQPEIIKQ
+433 RKKQTEVIKE
-446 FEIRYEKNNQVLS
+446 FEIKYENNNQVLL
-459 LQITTLPQNKV
+459 LQITPLPQNKL

-485 AQRNAAWSEVARR
+485 AQRDAAWSEVARR

-516 IKHKLGSKLNK
+516 IKHKLGAKLNK
-527 DDTEILDKAVS
+527 DDTDILNKAVA

-562 LNLEST
+562 LNLELT
-568 DINETIIEISH
+568 DINKFIKEISH

-584 GIKITTNLLKG
+584 GIKIVTKLSKD
-595 LPKIKVDANMMRQVL
+595 LPEIRVDVNMMRQVL

-615 NAQDAMVSNTKKPS
+615 NAQDAMMNNTKKQ
-629 IKINTNKYKNYLVLS
+629 IIQINTNKLKNYIVLS
-644 IEDNGPGFSEDILKK
+644 IEDNGPGFSADILKK

-673 LGFIIEISHLFEN
+673 LGLAIVKKIIEEHEGAIAIENIKN
-686 SGIKITTNLLKGLP
+686 SGALIKIQLP
-700 KIKVDANM
+700 
-708 MRQVLNRVLKLI
+708 
-720 RISIK
+720 ISK
-725 IISSY
+725 S
-730 PLKIMAQV
+730 K
-738 FQKTY
+738 

>member
-243 VPNSLSTLAESVQDV
+243 VPSSLSTLAESVQDV

-615 NAQDAMVSNTKKPS
+615 NAQDAMINNTKKPS
-629 IKINTNKYKNYLVLS
+629 IKINTNKYKNYLILS

-673 LGFIIEISHLFEN
+673 LGLAIVKKIIEEHEGIIVVENIKSGGAHINIQLPISK
-686 SGIKITTNLLKGLP
+686 SK
-700 KIKVDANM
+700 
-708 MRQVLNRVLKLI
+708 
-720 RISIK
+720 
-725 IISSY
+725 
-730 PLKIMAQV
+730 
-738 FQKTY
+738 

>member
-1 MRYLIAIAALVGAL
+1 MRYLIAIATLVGAS

-26 SEFISGSSYTIVL
+26 SEFISGSSYTVVL
-39 ILSGFF
+39 ILSGIF

-60 FRNIKKDVMG
+60 FGNIKKDVMG

-137 AERMALSLSSLPAT
+137 AGRMALTLSSMPTT

-209 IEPITNK
+209 IEPIKNK
-216 GLYLRVLAPINGTS
+216 GLYLRVLAPINGAAI
-230 VSNERLILQILQP
+230 SNERLILQILQP
-243 VPNSLSTLAESVQDV
+243 VPDSLTTLAESVQDV

-273 LIFSI
+273 VIFSI

-377 GVIVINDAM
+377 GVIVINDDM

-397 ILQVDLSK
+397 ILQIDLSK
-405 NKDQLLTS
+405 NTNQLITS

-419 LLKDFVVSIQEEIK
+419 LLNDFVVSIQEEIK
-433 TSNRKMQPEIIKQ
+433 VARSKKHFEIIKQ
-446 FEIRYEKNNQVLS
+446 FEIKYEKNNQVLS
-459 LQITTLPQNKV
+459 LQITPLPQNKV
-470 NNYVLMIDDITMMIQ
+470 KNYVLMIDDITMMIQ
-485 AQRNAAWSEVARR
+485 AQRDAAWSEVARR

-527 DDTEILDKAVS
+527 EDTDILDKAVS

-562 LNLEST
+562 LNLELT
-568 DINETIIEISH
+568 DINETIKEISH

-584 GIKITTNLLKG
+584 GIKITTTLLKG
-595 LPKIKVDANMMRQVL
+595 LPKIKVDVNMMRQVL

-615 NAQDAMVSNTKKPS
+615 NAQDAMINNTKKPS
-629 IKINTNKYKNYLVLS
+629 IKINTNKYKNYLILS
-644 IEDNGPGFSEDILKK
+644 IEDNGPGFSADILKK

-673 LGFIIEISHLFEN
+673 LGLAIVKKIIEEHEGTIVVENIKNGGANINIQLPISK
-686 SGIKITTNLLKGLP
+686 SK
-700 KIKVDANM
+700 
-708 MRQVLNRVLKLI
+708 
-720 RISIK
+720 
-725 IISSY
+725 
-730 PLKIMAQV
+730 
-738 FQKTY
+738 

>member
-15 LLFLLSKASSS
+15 LLFLLSKASSN

-39 ILSGFF
+39 LLSGFF

-278 TLTLVLMLAILTA
+278 TLTLVLILAILTA

-433 TSNRKMQPEIIKQ
+433 TSSRKMQPEIIKQ

-615 NAQDAMVSNTKKPS
+615 NAQDAMVNNTKKPS
-629 IKINTNKYKNYLVLS
+629 IKINTNKYKNYLILS
-644 IEDNGPGFSEDILKK
+644 IEDNGPGFSEEILKK

-673 LGFIIEISHLFEN
+673 LGLAIVKKIIEEHEGIIVVENIKSGGAHINIQLPISK
-686 SGIKITTNLLKGLP
+686 SK
-700 KIKVDANM
+700 
-708 MRQVLNRVLKLI
+708 
-720 RISIK
+720 
-725 IISSY
+725 
-730 PLKIMAQV
+730 
-738 FQKTY
+738 

>member
-1 MRYLIAIAALVGAL
+1 MRYLIAIATLVGAS

-26 SEFISGSSYTIVL
+26 SEFISGSSYTVVL
-39 ILSGFF
+39 ILSGIF

-60 FRNIKKDVMG
+60 FGNIKKDVMG

-137 AERMALSLSSLPAT
+137 AGRMALTLSSMPTT

-209 IEPITNK
+209 IEPIKNK
-216 GLYLRVLAPINGTS
+216 GLYLRVLAPINGAAI
-230 VSNERLILQILQP
+230 SNERLILQILQP
-243 VPNSLSTLAESVQDV
+243 VPDSLTTLAESVQDV

-273 LIFSI
+273 VIFSI

-377 GVIVINDAM
+377 GVIVINDDM

-397 ILQVDLSK
+397 ILQIDLSK
-405 NKDQLLTS
+405 NTNQLITS

-419 LLKDFVVSIQEEIK
+419 LLNDFVVSIQEEIK
-433 TSNRKMQPEIIKQ
+433 AASSKKHFEIIKQ
-446 FEIRYEKNNQVLS
+446 FEIKYEKNNQVLS
-459 LQITTLPQNKV
+459 LQITPLPQNKV
-470 NNYVLMIDDITMMIQ
+470 KNYVLMIDDITMMIQ
-485 AQRNAAWSEVARR
+485 AQRDAAWSEVARR

-527 DDTEILDKAVS
+527 EDTDILDKAVS

-562 LNLEST
+562 LNLELT
-568 DINETIIEISH
+568 DINETIKEISH

-584 GIKITTNLLKG
+584 GIKITTTLLKG
-595 LPKIKVDANMMRQVL
+595 LPKIKVDVNMMRQVL

-615 NAQDAMVSNTKKPS
+615 NAQDAMINNTKKPS
-629 IKINTNKYKNYLVLS
+629 IKINTNKYKNYLILS
-644 IEDNGPGFSEDILKK
+644 IEDNGPGFSADILKK
-659 AFEPYVTTKSHGTG
+659 AFEPYVTSKSHGTG
-673 LGFIIEISHLFEN
+673 LGLAIVKKIIEEHEGTIVVENIKNGGANINIQLPISK
-686 SGIKITTNLLKGLP
+686 SK
-700 KIKVDANM
+700 
-708 MRQVLNRVLKLI
+708 
-720 RISIK
+720 
-725 IISSY
+725 
-730 PLKIMAQV
+730 
-738 FQKTY
+738 

>member
-15 LLFLLSKASSS
+15 LLFLLSKASSN

-39 ILSGFF
+39 LLSGFF

-278 TLTLVLMLAILTA
+278 TLTLVLILAILTA

-352 TSENNQIRL
+352 TSQNNQIRL

-433 TSNRKMQPEIIKQ
+433 TSSRKMQPEIIKQ

-673 LGFIIEISHLFEN
+673 LGLAIVKKIIEEHEGIIVVEN
-686 SGIKITTNLLKGLP
+686 IKSGGAHINIQLP
-700 KIKVDANM
+700 IAKSK
-708 MRQVLNRVLKLI
+708 
-720 RISIK
+720 
-725 IISSY
+725 
-730 PLKIMAQV
+730 
-738 FQKTY
+738 

>member
-1 MRYLIAIAALVGAL
+1 MRYLIAIATLVGAS

-26 SEFISGSSYTIVL
+26 SEFISGSSYTVVF
-39 ILSGFF
+39 ILSGIF

-60 FRNIKKDVMG
+60 FGNIKKDVMG

-137 AERMALSLSSLPAT
+137 AGRMALTLSSMPTT

-209 IEPITNK
+209 IEPIKNK
-216 GLYLRVLAPINGTS
+216 GLYLRVLAPINGAAI
-230 VSNERLILQILQP
+230 SNERLILQILQP
-243 VPNSLSTLAESVQDV
+243 VPDSLTTLAESVQDV

-273 LIFSI
+273 VIFSI

-377 GVIVINDAM
+377 GVIVINDDM

-397 ILQVDLSK
+397 ILQIDLSK
-405 NKDQLLTS
+405 NTNQLITS

-419 LLKDFVVSIQEEIK
+419 LLNDFVVSIQEEIK
-433 TSNRKMQPEIIKQ
+433 AARSKKHFETIKQ
-446 FEIRYEKNNQVLS
+446 FEIKYEKNNQVLS
-459 LQITTLPQNKV
+459 LQITPLPQNKV
-470 NNYVLMIDDITMMIQ
+470 KNYVLMIDDITMMIQ
-485 AQRNAAWSEVARR
+485 AQRDAAWSEVARR

-527 DDTEILDKAVS
+527 EDTDILDKAVS

-568 DINETIIEISH
+568 DINETIKEISH

-584 GIKITTNLLKG
+584 GIKITTTLLKG
-595 LPKIKVDANMMRQVL
+595 LPKIKVDVNMMRQVL

-615 NAQDAMVSNTKKPS
+615 NAQDAMINNTKKPS
-629 IKINTNKYKNYLVLS
+629 IKINTNKYKNYLILS
-644 IEDNGPGFSEDILKK
+644 IEDNGPGFSADILKK
-659 AFEPYVTTKSHGTG
+659 AFEPYVTSKSHGTG
-673 LGFIIEISHLFEN
+673 LGLAIVKKIIEEHEGTIVVENIKNGGANINIQLPISK
-686 SGIKITTNLLKGLP
+686 SK
-700 KIKVDANM
+700 
-708 MRQVLNRVLKLI
+708 
-720 RISIK
+720 
-725 IISSY
+725 
-730 PLKIMAQV
+730 
-738 FQKTY
+738 

>member
-1 MRYLIAIAALVGAL
+1 MRYLIAIAGLVGAL

-26 SEFISGSSYTIVL
+26 SEFISGNSYTFVL
-39 ILSGFF
+39 ILSGVF

-60 FRNIKKDVMG
+60 FRNIKKDVIG

-137 AERMALSLSSLPAT
+137 AERMALTLSSMPTT
-151 SQYAALSDLREKTGV
+151 SQYGALSDLREKSGV

-216 GLYLRVLAPINGTS
+216 GLYLRVLAPINEAS
-230 VSNERLILQILQP
+230 VSNEKLILQILQP
-243 VPNSLSTLAESVQDV
+243 VPDSLSTIAESVQTV
-258 FQDYQKLSYSRDSLK
+258 FQDYHKLSFSRDSLK
-273 LIFSI
+273 VIFSI

-341 SMTRQLDQATQ
+341 SMTKQLDQATQ

-377 GVIVINDAM
+377 GVIVIDDAM
-386 EIKSFNIAASK
+386 EIKSFNIAATK

-405 NKDQLLTS
+405 NKDKLLTS
-413 ISNKNK
+413 ISKKNK
-419 LLKDFVVSIQEEIK
+419 LLTDFIKGIQEEIYAFG
-433 TSNRKMQPEIIKQ
+433 RKKQTEVIKE
-446 FEIRYEKNNQVLS
+446 FEIKYENNNQVLL
-459 LQITTLPQNKV
+459 LQITPLPQNKL

-485 AQRNAAWSEVARR
+485 AQRDAAWSEVARR

-516 IKHKLGSKLNK
+516 IKHKLGAKLNK
-527 DDTEILDKAVS
+527 DDTDILNKAVA

-562 LNLEST
+562 LNLELT
-568 DINETIIEISH
+568 DINKFIKEISH

-584 GIKITTNLLKG
+584 GIKIVTKLSKD
-595 LPKIKVDANMMRQVL
+595 LPEIRVDVNMMRQVL

-615 NAQDAMVSNTKKPS
+615 NAQDAMMNNTKKQ
-629 IKINTNKYKNYLVLS
+629 IIQINTNKLKNHIVLS
-644 IEDNGPGFSEDILKK
+644 IEDNGPGFSADILKK

-673 LGFIIEISHLFEN
+673 LGLAIVKKIIEEHEGAIAIENIKN
-686 SGIKITTNLLKGLP
+686 SGALIKIQLP
-700 KIKVDANM
+700 
-708 MRQVLNRVLKLI
+708 
-720 RISIK
+720 ISK
-725 IISSY
+725 S
-730 PLKIMAQV
+730 K
-738 FQKTY
+738 